1 MYINKIKISN
11 FKSIYDPLE
20 LDFTLNNGF
29 WKISGAVGA
38 GKTTI
43 GEAIIFGL
51 FGSIN
56 GKNNKDLISWGE
68 KHCLIEVWCES
79 KGKQLYIY
87 RENNSYGQS
96 TLNVYADGE
105 EIIFTNKRDAQQ
117 QLETEYFDVSRATM
131 ELLCIISFNN
141 FKSIAT
147 LGEKDTRK
155 FIDQVLGFSKLT
167 ELIEYCKEFKKE
179 NYKDILSTQTNIA
192 RIEAQI
198 EKIKYLSNEERI
210 SGNINEINSQIK
222 LHENQID
229 SIKSS
234 FGDIIKDLQK
244 SLDKLNQQLTT
255 IVILGKQKA
264 KEISFIEKGICP
276 TCGAPIDQSQLD
288 IKKQEREILLQQHS
302 QINAQIGSLSSQIS
316 TKTDEMNKSI
326 DEIKTLIRT
335 QKNQLIRLEEQEKR
349 LSINLG
355 EIEVLEKELV
365 KVGELLTQ
373 YTKEDKEWEQ
383 LFLILSNDVRSNILS
398 SFLPIF
404 NENIKK
410 YSAKLRLP
418 YEINFDSKFKCLI
431 SVMGCAD
438 PIPISSLSTGQLKI
452 VDMVV
457 ILGLLGTI
465 VGSSSTNIMFLDELF
480 SNLDISLRNDMCI
493 LLKNSIKPGNTIFI
507 ISHQDIPEELLD
519 GEISIKLIIHEKFH
533 KKSLITCK
541 NLK

>member
-1 MYINKIKISN
+1 MYINKIKILN

-96 TLNVYADGE
+96 ALNVYADGE

-210 SGNINEINSQIK
+210 SGDISQINLEIK
-222 LHENQID
+222 NHETQID

-234 FGDIIKDLQK
+234 FGNIINDLRD
-244 SLDKLNQQLTT
+244 SLNSLNQQLTT
-255 IVILGKQKA
+255 IVTLGKQKA
-264 KEISFIEKGICP
+264 KEISS
-276 TCGAPIDQSQLD
+276 IDQSQLD

-365 KVGELLTQ
+365 KVGELLKQ

-404 NENIKK
+404 NENIKR
-410 YSAKLRLP
+410 YSAKLHLP

>member
-1 MYINKIKISN
+1 M
-11 FKSIYDPLE
+11 
-20 LDFTLNNGF
+20 
-29 WKISGAVGA
+29 
-38 GKTTI
+38 
-43 GEAIIFGL
+43 
-51 FGSIN
+51 
-56 GKNNKDLISWGE
+56 
-68 KHCLIEVWCES
+68 
-79 KGKQLYIY
+79 
-87 RENNSYGQS
+87 
-96 TLNVYADGE
+96 
-105 EIIFTNKRDAQQ
+105 
-117 QLETEYFDVSRATM
+117 
-131 ELLCIISFNN
+131 
-141 FKSIAT
+141 
-147 LGEKDTRK
+147 
-155 FIDQVLGFSKLT
+155 LGFSKLT
-167 ELIEYCKEFKKE
+167 ELVEYCKEFKKT

-210 SGNINEINSQIK
+210 SGDINEINSQIK
-222 LHENQID
+222 LNEEQID

-234 FGDIIKDLQK
+234 FGDVIKDLRN
-244 SLDKLNQQLTT
+244 SLDKLNHQLAT
-255 IVILGKQKA
+255 IVTLGKQKA

-276 TCGAPIDQSQLD
+276 TCGASIDQSQLEV
-288 IKKQEREILLQQHS
+288 KKQEKNILLQQHAQVNK
-302 QINAQIGSLSSQIS
+302 QISDLSSQIS

-326 DEIKTLIRT
+326 ESIKIIIRD

-349 LSINLG
+349 LNINLG
-355 EIEVLEKELV
+355 EIETLEKELV
-365 KVGELLTQ
+365 KVGELLKQ
-373 YTKEDKEWEQ
+373 YVKEDKEWEQ
-383 LFLILSNDVRSNILS
+383 LFLILSNDVRENILS

-404 NENIKK
+404 NDNIKK
-410 YSAKLRLP
+410 YSTKLRLP
-418 YEINFDSKFKCLI
+418 YEINFDSKFKCSI

-438 PIPISSLSTGQLKI
+438 TIPISSLSTGQLKI

-465 VGSSSTNIMFLDELF
+465 AGSSSTNIMFLDELF

>member
-96 TLNVYADGE
+96 ALNVYADGE

-141 FKSIAT
+141 FKSIAP

-210 SGNINEINSQIK
+210 SGDINEINSQIK
-222 LHENQID
+222 LNENQID

-234 FGDIIKDLQK
+234 FGNIINDLRD
-244 SLDKLNQQLTT
+244 SLNSLNQQLTT
-255 IVILGKQKA
+255 IITLGKQKA

-276 TCGAPIDQSQLD
+276 TCGASIDQSQLD

-410 YSAKLRLP
+410 YSTNLRLP